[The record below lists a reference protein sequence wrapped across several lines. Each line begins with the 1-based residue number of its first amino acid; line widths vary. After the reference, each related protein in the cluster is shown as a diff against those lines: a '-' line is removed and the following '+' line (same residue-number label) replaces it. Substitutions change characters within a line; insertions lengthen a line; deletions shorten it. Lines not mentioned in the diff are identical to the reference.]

1 MEDTKVEMCDFLRGA
16 DKRERA
22 EVAAVCNGSVG
33 YLYQVA
39 GGHRYASA
47 IMAVRLEEATRRVAA
62 GTDGR
67 LAAVPRRSLVRFPE
81 IFD

>member
-1 MEDTKVEMCDFLRGA
+1 MEMCEFMRA
-16 DKRERA
+16 ASKSERA

-39 GGHRYASA
+39 GGHRHASA
-47 IMAVRLEEATRRVAA
+47 IMAVRLEEATRCVAERS
-62 GTDGR
+62 GGR

>member
-1 MEDTKVEMCDFLRGA
+1 MMQMRDFMRAANKG
-16 DKRERA
+16 ERA

-47 IMAVRLEEATRRVAA
+47 IMAVRLEEVTQRVAERS
-62 GTDGR
+62 DGR
-67 LAAVPRRSLVRFPE
+67 LQAVPRRSLVRHPR

>member
-1 MEDTKVEMCDFLRGA
+1 MEDTQVEMCDFLRGA

-22 EVAAVCNGSVG
+22 EVAAVCNDSVG

-39 GGHRYASA
+39 GGHRHASA
-47 IMAVRLEEATRRVAA
+47 IMAVRLEAATRRVAA
-62 GTDGR
+62 RSDGR
-67 LAAVPRRSLVRFPE
+67 LSAVPRRSLVRFPE

>member
-1 MEDTKVEMCDFLRGA
+1 MMNMCDFMRAANKG
-16 DKRERA
+16 ERA
-22 EVAAVCNGSVG
+22 EVATVCNGSIG

-47 IMAVRLEEATRRVAA
+47 IMALRLEKATRHVAERS
-62 GTDGR
+62 DGR
-67 LAAVPRRSLVRFPE
+67 LEAVPRRTLVRFPE

>member
-1 MEDTKVEMCDFLRGA
+1 MMRMRDFMRAAEKG
-16 DKRERA
+16 ERA
-22 EVAAVCNGSVG
+22 EVATVCNGSVG

-47 IMAVRLEEATRRVAA
+47 IMAVRLEEATRRVAERS
-62 GTDGR
+62 DGR
-67 LAAVPRRSLVRFPE
+67 LEEVPRRSLVRFPE

>member
-1 MEDTKVEMCDFLRGA
+1 MELLEFMRGA
-16 DKRERA
+16 SKRERA
-22 EVAAVCNGSVG
+22 EVAEVCNGSVG

-39 GGHRYASA
+39 GGHRFASA
-47 IMAVRLEEATRRVAA
+47 IMAVRLEAATGRVAA
-62 GTDGR
+62 RSHGR

>member
-1 MEDTKVEMCDFLRGA
+1 MRMCDFMRIA
-16 DKRERA
+16 DKSERA

-47 IMAVRLEEATRRVAA
+47 IMALRLEEATQRVAERS
-62 GTDGR
+62 DGR
-67 LAAVPRRSLVRFPE
+67 LEAVPRRTLVRFPE

>member
-1 MEDTKVEMCDFLRGA
+1 MDMCDFLREA

-22 EVAAVCNGSVG
+22 EVAEVCNDSVG
-33 YLYQVA
+33 YLYQVV

-47 IMAVRLEEATRRVAA
+47 IMAVRLEEATRRVAERSE
-62 GTDGR
+62 GR
-67 LAAVPRRSLVRFPE
+67 LQAVPRRSLVRFPE

>member
-1 MEDTKVEMCDFLRGA
+1 MEMCEFMRA
-16 DKRERA
+16 ASKSERA

-39 GGHRYASA
+39 GGHRHASA
-47 IMAVRLEEATRRVAA
+47 IMAVRLEEATRCVAERS
-62 GTDGR
+62 DGR
-67 LAAVPRRSLVRFPE
+67 LSAVPRRSLVRHPE

>member
-1 MEDTKVEMCDFLRGA
+1 MEMSEFLRGA

-22 EVAAVCNGSVG
+22 EVAQVCNDSVG

-47 IMAVRLEEATRRVAA
+47 IMAVRLEAATRRVAA
-62 GTDGR
+62 RSDGR
-67 LAAVPRRSLVRFPE
+67 LSAVPRRSLVRFPE